1 MSNLLKYNSF
11 VVNDGNNIVIDSN
24 QKVLDKIN
32 SIRKNIKTV
41 GLSNQGKPDEDGFV
55 SGLNAQVVEELV
67 APEEEAAALE
77 DAKAEAQEILSAAR
91 NEAEGIIGQ
100 AHRDA
105 ENFINAAKEQ
115 GYADGMKAAA
125 AEAEEHVRSL
135 DEEFSRRKQELAEE
149 YDNKVA
155 QIEPMLVDTF
165 IRVFSKVTHIM
176 AEDKKDM
183 IICLINSVMH
193 NAELSREFYIRVSP
207 EDYRFAVDNQNMIYT
222 AVAKDIHIDISEDVT
237 LGRNQCIIETDAGV
251 FDCSLD
257 VQLDNLIKDIKL
269 LSCMI

>member
-11 VVNDGNNIVIDSN
+11 VVNDGNNFVIDSN

-32 SIRKNIKTV
+32 GIRKNIKTV
-41 GLSNQGKPDEDGFV
+41 GLNNQGMPDEDGFV
-55 SGLNAQVVEELV
+55 SGLNAQIVEKLV
-67 APEEEAAALE
+67 DSDEEAAALE
-77 DAKAEAQEILSAAR
+77 DAKAEAEEILTAAR
-91 NEAEGIIGQ
+91 NEAEGIVGQ

-105 ENFINAAKEQ
+105 ENFINAAKNE
-115 GYADGMKAAA
+115 GYSAGMQAASADI
-125 AEAEEHVRSL
+125 EEHIHSLEEEYARKKQEL
-135 DEEFSRRKQELAEE
+135 DEEYE
-149 YDNKVA
+149 NKVA
-155 QIEPMLVDTF
+155 QIEPMLVDTL
-165 IRVFSKVTHIM
+165 IRVFSKVTHTM

-193 NAELSREFYIRVSP
+193 NAELSREFNIRVSP
-207 EDYRFAVDNQNMIYT
+207 EDYRFAVNNQNMIYT
-222 AVAKDIHIDISEDVT
+222 AVAKDIHIEISEDVT